1 MHKPMKGNS
10 VSLLWKSFLAGDKEA
25 FAHFYNLHVNA
36 LYRYGTK
43 LCTDDD
49 LVKDAIQEVFLDL
62 YLKRNKN
69 KANPEN
75 LRFYLILA
83 LKRNLIKKLKR
94 NRKLVSADERELI
107 FQTEYSIETT
117 IIENEKEAKLNQRI
131 NEMLQILPPGQKEA
145 LYLRYNLSL
154 EYDEVARLMNIT
166 VESARKQVYR
176 ALKAIRDKYGK
187 QRMLWFFI
195 YKSEE

>member
-62 YLKRNKN
+62 RC
-69 KANPEN
+69 
-75 LRFYLILA
+75 
-83 LKRNLIKKLKR
+83 
-94 NRKLVSADERELI
+94 V
-107 FQTEYSIETT
+107 
-117 IIENEKEAKLNQRI
+117 
-131 NEMLQILPPGQKEA
+131 
-145 LYLRYNLSL
+145 
-154 EYDEVARLMNIT
+154 
-166 VESARKQVYR
+166 
-176 ALKAIRDKYGK
+176 
-187 QRMLWFFI
+187 
-195 YKSEE
+195 